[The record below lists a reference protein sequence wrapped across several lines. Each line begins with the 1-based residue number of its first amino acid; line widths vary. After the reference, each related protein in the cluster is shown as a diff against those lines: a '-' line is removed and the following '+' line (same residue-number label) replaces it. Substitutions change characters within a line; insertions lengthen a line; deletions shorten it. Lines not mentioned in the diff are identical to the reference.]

1 MSGEFEL
8 IDWIR
13 SRSPK
18 QGAVALGIGD
28 DAAIVR
34 AAQKAVL
41 VTTDLLME
49 GTHFDLSTATAQAVG
64 RKALAVNLSDIAA
77 MAGEPLAA
85 FISIA
90 LPRSGGRALAE
101 ELYVGM
107 WPLAEEFNTTIA
119 GGDTNSWDGPLV
131 INVCVVGEATG
142 KRSVTRTG
150 AGPGDWLLVTGPLGG
165 SLRGRH
171 LTFTPRIREATA
183 LHAATDLRALLDISD
198 GIASDVR
205 HLLQGG
211 ELGCVIDAAAVP
223 IHSDVDPALDASE
236 RLRHALCDGEDF
248 ELLLAVSPEDGARL
262 LQQPPPGVA
271 LWKIGEITDGPQRL
285 LREADGF
292 VIPLMSG
299 GWEHSLS

>member
-18 QGAVALGIGD
+18 RGAVALGIGD

-34 AAQKAVL
+34 ASRNAVL

-49 GTHFDLSTATAQAVG
+49 GTHFDLSTATAQAAG

-77 MAGEPLAA
+77 MAGQPLAA

-90 LPRSGGRALAE
+90 LPRTGGRALAE
-101 ELYVGM
+101 ELYAGM
-107 WPLAEEFNTTIA
+107 WPLAEEFGTTIA

-142 KRSVTRTG
+142 KRAVTRTG

-165 SLRGRH
+165 SLRERH
-171 LTFTPRIREATA
+171 LVFTPRIREAMA
-183 LHAATDLRALLDISD
+183 LHAASDLRALLDISD

-211 ELGCVIDAAAVP
+211 ELGCVIDADAVP
-223 IHSDVDPALDASE
+223 IHSDVDAALDSRE

-262 LQQPPPGVA
+262 LQQPPPGVS
-271 LWKIGEITDGPQRL
+271 LCKIGEITEGPQRL
-285 LREADGF
+285 LREADGSL
-292 VIPLMSG
+292 ITLMSG